1 MFGIDRDEKQAYVIV
16 CGNEKGGSGKTTTT
30 MHVAVALMNAGYRVA
45 TVDLDVRQKSLT
57 RYIENRKGWA
67 EQFNLNLSLPRH
79 STLTP
84 STVDSICERNA
95 ADLSGLMSIISSV
108 EKTHDFVLID
118 TPGHDGYLMKLC
130 HSVAD
135 TLITPMNDSY
145 VDFDVLGHVDP
156 LNGEIVK
163 FSHYA
168 ETVREARRKRR
179 AADNGFLDWVVVRN
193 RVSTFNTRNAGA
205 MVNSL
210 KSLSMKLGCRIAD
223 GIGERVVFRELFPI
237 GLTVLDDLNEATF
250 GGELTNSHL
259 AARQEVR
266 GLISCL
272 RLPIDELA
280 KKRVQRRKEWL
291 ENAKKPSSTMGFFAE

>member
-1 MFGIDRDEKQAYVIV
+1 MFGIDRDDNQAYVIV

-30 MHVAVALMNAGYRVA
+30 MHLAVALMNAGYRVA
-45 TVDLDVRQKSLT
+45 TVDLDVRQKSLS
-57 RYIENRKGWA
+57 RYIENRKNWA

-79 STLTP
+79 STLAP
-84 STVDSICERNA
+84 SSLDSMSERNA
-95 ADLSGLMSIISSV
+95 SDLSGLMSIISSV

-156 LNGEIVK
+156 RNGEIVK

-179 AADNGFLDWVVVRN
+179 AADNGMLDWVVVRN
-193 RVSTFNTRNAGA
+193 RVSTINNRNAGA

-237 GLTVLDDLNEATF
+237 GLTVLDDLQEATF

-266 GLISCL
+266 ALISSL

-280 KKRVQRRKEWL
+280 KKRVQKRNEWL
-291 ENAKKPSSTMGFFAE
+291 ETAKKTDSPMGSIAD